1 MIAPLYTNELFG
13 YSVSL
18 ILAVFI
24 GIAFGF
30 FLERGGLGS
39 STKLVGQFY
48 LTDLSV
54 FKVMFTAI
62 VTAMLGL
69 YWLSRLGFLDLSQ
82 VYVNPTYMLPQLTG
96 GFLFGIGFITAGLC
110 PGTSC
115 VALATGKIDGL
126 VVLVGIFFGIF
137 LFGETFEYYYDFM
150 YSTSL
155 GKVTLPQFFHIS
167 HGLVVLFVV
176 LAAVA
181 GFFGAGVVERRF
193 SPSNGGHCTNQ
204 GIKKP
209 EPKVV
214 KILGIIALLLGVM
227 AAVSGNP
234 VLNGQIDAGL
244 AYPNS
249 IQGRQI
255 AYLGPVQ
262 LAESLMAR
270 RRDMTILDLRSETDF
285 ETYHIPPAL
294 HVVLSDVT
302 SDKIPNDKTI
312 ILYAGDGQRAAEAW
326 SDITEQGF
334 ENVFVLKGGL
344 ERWFD
349 EILFPDLTVTRGLDK
364 TAIEKIKRRSRYFG
378 GTPKQNDIGR
388 SGSRRRYLREGC

>member
-1 MIAPLYTNELFG
+1 MMAPLYANDLFG
-13 YSVSL
+13 YGVSL
-18 ILAVFI
+18 IIAVFI

-39 STKLVGQFY
+39 STKLAAQFY

-82 VYVNPTYMLPQLTG
+82 VYVNPTYMLPQLAG

-115 VALATGKIDGL
+115 VALATGKMDGL

-137 LFGETFEYYYDFM
+137 LFGETLDYFYDFM

-155 GKVTLPQFFHIS
+155 GQVTLPPFFHIP

-176 LAAVA
+176 LVAIA

-193 SPSNGGHCTNQ
+193 SPSNRRCCTNR

-209 EPKVV
+209 EPKVT
-214 KILGIIALLLGVM
+214 KMLGIIALLLGVM
-227 AAVSGNP
+227 AAVSGSP
-234 VLNGQIDAGL
+234 VRNGQIDAGL
-244 AYPNS
+244 AYPDS
-249 IQGRQI
+249 IRGRQI
-255 AYLGPVQ
+255 AYLGSVQ

-270 RRDMTILDLRSETDF
+270 RRDMTVLDLRSETDF
-285 ETYHIPPAL
+285 ETYHIPSAQ
-294 HVVLSDVT
+294 HVAPSDVT
-302 SDKIPNDKTI
+302 SHNIPNDKTI
-312 ILYAGDGQRAAEAW
+312 ILCADDGQCAAQAW

-334 ENVFVLKGGL
+334 ENVFVLQGGL

-349 EILFPDLTVTRGLDK
+349 EILFPDLTVTRGRDK
-364 TAIEKIKRRSRYFG
+364 DTIEKIRKMSRYFG
-378 GTPKQNDIGR
+378 GTPRQNDIGR